1 MNAFKTLVASAVLA
15 VAAPAFAGAVIPQ
28 LTFETIGDMANLSQ
42 AGNNPYAGLGI
53 GFSGNA
59 FGIRSSR
66 DAGGSGNF
74 FRDPVNLGALAMFND
89 SPTQENVLTLT
100 VEGGF
105 ADFFA
110 IEYTGRRGA
119 SGRVELYDEQGQMLS
134 KEDFKP
140 TAGSCPSSNDDL
152 CIWETTKFEFTGMA
166 HSIKLF
172 GSTANYFFDNIQMG
186 QPGSTVPEPSSFALG
201 FAALAA
207 LSLSRRRSAR

>member
-15 VAAPAFAGAVIPQ
+15 IAAPAFAGTVIPQ
-28 LTFETIGDMANLSQ
+28 LTFETIGDMTKLSQ

-53 GFSGNA
+53 GFSSNA
-59 FGIRSSR
+59 FGIRSHR

-100 VEGGF
+100 VADGF
-105 ADFFA
+105 ADFFS
-110 IEYTGRRGA
+110 IEYTGRSSA
-119 SGRVELYDEQGQMLS
+119 SGRVEVYDDQGHLLG
-134 KEDFKP
+134 KENFKP
-140 TAGSCPSSNDDL
+140 SVGSCPSSSDDL
-152 CIWETTKFEFTGMA
+152 CVWDITKFEFNGVA

-172 GSTANYFFDNIQMG
+172 GSTANYFFDNIQLG
-186 QPGSTVPEPSSFALG
+186 QPGSTVPEPSTFALG

-207 LSLSRRRSAR
+207 LGLSRRHRTR